1 MAILDDYLTRD
12 ELASELNVTKRTL
25 IRWQNQADGLPF
37 IILGRRVLYR
47 RASVLSWLQGRET
60 RPNPRRG
67 KR

>member
-25 IRWQNQADGLPF
+25 IRWQNQPDGLPF

-47 RASVLSWLQGRET
+47 RASVLSWLQDRET

-67 KR
+67 NR